1 MNDAILQ
8 LDAGNLTGAAQ
19 SALNLVK
26 TNPTNVTARTFL
38 FELSCFSG
46 EWERAEKQLDVIGHQ
61 DANAMIGS
69 LIYKQNLKAERDRM
83 HLFSHGTRP
92 ESAMRL
98 PDYVEDL
105 LKANELV
112 REGKTGEARLML
124 DAVEENRPAFPCT
137 VNGEAFSDFRDYNDM
152 TVCVFEVIIKDSYV
166 WLPFE
171 QVEKIEFLERK
182 SLRDIYWPQAKVEM
196 TNGTSGEMFFPSL
209 YVNTWKADDDKLRLG
224 RSVDWRD
231 LGDEIYVGE
240 GARLFW
246 MDGKD
251 KSLLDIQTI
260 EFTRD

>member
-83 HLFSHGTRP
+83 HLFSHGSRP
-92 ESAMRL
+92 ESAMRF
-98 PDYVEDL
+98 PEYVEDL

-124 DAVEENRPAFPCT
+124 DAVEENRPAFACT
-137 VNGEAFSDFRDYNDM
+137 VNGEGYSDIRDYNDL
-152 TVCVFEVIIKDSYV
+152 TSCVFEVLIKDSYV
-166 WLPFE
+166 WLPF
-171 QVEKIEFLERK
+171 
-182 SLRDIYWPQAKVEM
+182 
-196 TNGTSGEMFFPSL
+196 
-209 YVNTWKADDDKLRLG
+209 
-224 RSVDWRD
+224 
-231 LGDEIYVGE
+231 
-240 GARLFW
+240 
-246 MDGKD
+246 
-251 KSLLDIQTI
+251 
-260 EFTRD
+260 